1 MTEPALAARS
11 REIRRDVTP
20 WPEQSSAKKSS
31 LLVLGQDS
39 VDGRCSLQSRQFQ
52 TDCDTYLLESLEAVP
67 DNFKMNRSSE
77 KESVKLDIASAL
89 VDFQRRAIS
98 KEKETTAAVNG
109 KKLLHC
115 PYCSCF
121 YVFPV
126 TLSCGHTL
134 CKTCILPPIGDQ
146 DSAQIN
152 CRQCGS
158 QNFTNRLSVNVLVM
172 QLIRNWYPLEYE
184 SEVKKLEN
192 VQRERSQGD
201 QREVV
206 ETLSDV
212 LKFSPFNITALKWRS
227 HALFQMGM
235 CERAL
240 KDADLACQLRPFL
253 PCVFYQRGIIL
264 FAMNSYEKAA
274 LSFARCVALDSTN
287 VVYHSEMLTSLTKL
301 LNLDSGHDKEI
312 FRKYVVQLNA
322 IELTSNS
329 SKLPSSQVDI
339 KDINHEDA
347 ADYQDETGREFHN
360 RINLDKTSNRAVD
373 KSFLGKRLALKRPL
387 QEIAARK
394 DNCDGDDSSFSP
406 ENSRPKRLKVTSYQ
420 MQERNKED
428 LMCEICYS
436 VFFQPVTTA
445 CGHTFCRACLQRSLD
460 FRHECPYCRQYL
472 DCQVASQTEVTS
484 AVKEIAAIFFPDDCA
499 ERELC
504 FAHEKECWKG

>member
-1 MTEPALAARS
+1 MTEPLAALS
-11 REIRRDVTP
+11 REGQSDVKP
-20 WPEQSSAKKSS
+20 WSGQSSAKKSS

-39 VDGRCSLQSRQFQ
+39 VDGKCSLQSRQFQ

-67 DNFKMNRSSE
+67 DKFTMNRSSE
-77 KESVKLDIASAL
+77 TESVKPDIASAL
-89 VDFQRRAIS
+89 VDSQRRAIS
-98 KEKETTAAVNG
+98 KEKETTALNG

-115 PYCSCF
+115 PYCRCF

-134 CKTCILPPIGDQ
+134 CKTCISPPIGDQ
-146 DSAQIN
+146 DSVD

-158 QNFTNRLSVNVLVM
+158 QNCTNRLSVNVLLM
-172 QLIRNWYPLEYE
+172 HLIQNWYPLEYE
-184 SEVKKLEN
+184 SEVKKLED
-192 VQRERSQGD
+192 VQQERSQGD
-201 QREVV
+201 QRKVV

-212 LKFSPFNITALKWRS
+212 LKFSPLNITALKWRS
-227 HALFQMGM
+227 HALFQIGM

-287 VVYHSEMLTSLTKL
+287 VGYHSEMLTCLSKL
-301 LNLDSGHDKEI
+301 LNSDSGHGKEI
-312 FRKYVVQLNA
+312 FQKYFVQLNA

-329 SKLPSSQVDI
+329 SKLPSSQVG
-339 KDINHEDA
+339 INGINREDA
-347 ADYQDETGREFHN
+347 ADCQDETGREFIN
-360 RINLDKTSNRAVD
+360 RVNLSKTSSGAVD
-373 KSFLGKRLALKRPL
+373 ESFRGKRLALKRPL
-387 QEIAARK
+387 QEIVAHK
-394 DNCDGDDSSFSP
+394 DNCDGDDSSFSL
-406 ENSRPKRLKVTSYQ
+406 ENSRPKRLKVSSYQ

-436 VFFQPVTTA
+436 VFFQPVTTT

-460 FRHECPYCRQYL
+460 FRHVCPYCRQYL

-484 AVKEIAAIFFPDDCA
+484 AVNEIASNLFPDDCA
-499 ERELC
+499 ERERC